1 MSIIDNVEV
10 GKRIKQIRTEYFEKK
25 LTQTEFGQLIDSA
38 VKKSSVR
45 DWENGNNL
53 PNKERLKKIANIANV
68 SVDYILFGK
77 KINVRIFVR

>member
-38 VKKSSVR
+38 VKKAQF
-45 DWENGNNL
+45 E
-53 PNKERLKKIANIANV
+53 I
-68 SVDYILFGK
+68 GK
-77 KINVRIFVR
+77 MGITYQIKNA